1 MNGSTIEVID
11 IVNSLRRG
19 TNDSTN
25 ISIHN
30 YYSTTFCFFIGR
42 FCVEDNNAKQ
52 NATVVV
58 VQKLNKSNHH
68 NTKVLENK
76 FYYSYNL
83 RYMGEKGAR
92 SFSH

>member
-30 YYSTTFCFFIGR
+30 YYSTTFHMFFIGR
-42 FCVEDNNAKQ
+42 FCVDENNTEQ
-52 NATVVV
+52 NAIVAVGR
-58 VQKLNKSNHH
+58 KLNKSQ
-68 NTKVLENK
+68 
-76 FYYSYNL
+76 SIL
-83 RYMGEKGAR
+83 R
-92 SFSH
+92 FSKINSTTVTI